1 MANKINIV
9 TLIDYNP
16 ITGSLS
22 GYGIKEVF
30 VESEKINETTIIN
43 KLEQKKQQYA
53 LNIRREN
60 TKHK

>member
-1 MANKINIV
+1 MNIV

-22 GYGIKEVF
+22 GYGTKEIHVQHKKLNT
-30 VESEKINETTIIN
+30 KITD
-43 KLEQKKQQYA
+43 KLEQRKQQYA

>member
-1 MANKINIV
+1 MENKINIV

-30 VESEKINETTIIN
+30 VKSEKKMNETTIN

>member
-1 MANKINIV
+1 MEIA

-22 GYGIKEVF
+22 GYGTKEIHVH
-30 VESEKINETTIIN
+30 VQHKKLNTKITD
-43 KLEQKKQQYA
+43 KLEQQKQQYA

>member
-1 MANKINIV
+1 MKNKINIV

-30 VESEKINETTIIN
+30 VKSEKKMNETTIN

>member
-1 MANKINIV
+1 MKNKINIV

-30 VESEKINETTIIN
+30 VKSEKMNETTIN